1 MDQTP
6 EEWLADLFE
15 FETCAECG
23 SDAADHE
30 VCLVPGIG
38 NYFARCRRPDDDP
51 AATEYGAGHEGVRE
65 TVPPPAAG

>member
-6 EEWLADLFE
+6 EDWLADLFE

-23 SDAADHE
+23 GDAADHD

-38 NYFARCRRPDDDP
+38 NYFARCRRSVEEPD
-51 AATEYGAGHEGVRE
+51 ATVLGGGPEGIE
-65 TVPPPAAG
+65 GPDPPPAIG